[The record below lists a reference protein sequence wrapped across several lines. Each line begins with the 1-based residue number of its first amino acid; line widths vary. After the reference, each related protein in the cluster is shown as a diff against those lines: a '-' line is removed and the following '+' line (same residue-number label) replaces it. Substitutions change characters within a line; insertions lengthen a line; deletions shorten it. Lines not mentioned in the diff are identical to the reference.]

1 MLPNELGPLARPSD
15 LMYQQSRML
24 SRRYDRIDVLV
35 EVDVCVSNGSTTNAC
50 CWVGWLSECGA
61 DLLLES
67 TRITNHLIECCCC
80 CLAGCCLAGCCQLLV
95 MLMCCLLDRV
105 LLLLLAQAQLF
116 KSKATD
122 TKTLRNTFKFLESIV
137 SAVQLFGAKLD
148 VYVYLPDRRQHW
160 CLC

>member
-95 MLMCCLLDRV
+95 MLMCCLLD
-105 LLLLLAQAQLF
+105 
-116 KSKATD
+116 S
-122 TKTLRNTFKFLESIV
+122 LRPNCSSPKLPIPRRFAIPSSFWNRSSVRFNYSVPSLMCMCTCPIADSIGV
-137 SAVQLFGAKLD
+137 CVD
-148 VYVYLPDRRQHW
+148 
-160 CLC
+160 